1 MSKYYKNEKFNRG
14 LNTKLSNYPR
24 KQNKKNKNGEGEK
37 SYKIKTLVQFFGI
50 KILGVSERV
59 NKGNKNKEIILKIN
73 REFFP

>member
-24 KQNKKNKNGEGEK
+24 KQNKKNKNGEGDK

-50 KILGVSERV
+50 KILGDSERV

>member
-1 MSKYYKNEKFNRG
+1 MSKYNKNEKFNRG

-37 SYKIKTLVQFFGI
+37 SYKIKTLVQFVGI